1 MADNSKDI
9 VDQVIPVISAYGLNV
24 LGAILI
30 LIIGYWASG
39 LAARMTRTALAK
51 SPKVDETIS
60 QFLASLVRYAVIVFT
75 GLAVLSQ
82 FGVETTSFIAVLGA
96 AGLAIGLAF
105 QGTLSNIAAGVML
118 LLFRPFK
125 VGQFIDAAGVAG
137 TVETI
142 TLFMTQLNTPDNVHI
157 IIPNAQ
163 LWGAA
168 VKNFSHN
175 ATRRV
180 DIDVGISYGDDIGK
194 AIQVLKD
201 LASGDSRVNA
211 DPAPMVA
218 VTGLGDS
225 AVNLQ
230 LRMWCAASDYW
241 PLRFDLTRQ
250 VKESLDDAGISIPF
264 PQRTVH
270 LINPSQSLP

>member
-1 MADNSKDI
+1 MSNSADNAI
-9 VDQVIPVISAYGLNV
+9 DQVIQAVSTYGLNV
-24 LGAILI
+24 VGAIVI
-30 LIIGYWASG
+30 LIFGYIAAGW
-39 LAARMTRTALAK
+39 AARVTRNALGK
-51 SPKVDETIS
+51 SAKVDETIRH
-60 QFLASLVRYAVIVFT
+60 FLASLVRYAIIVFT
-75 GLAVLSQ
+75 VLAVLNQ
-82 FGVETTSFIAVLGA
+82 FGVETTSFIAVLAA

-137 TVETI
+137 TVESI
-142 TLFMTQLNTPDNVHI
+142 TLFMTELNTPDNVHI

-163 LWGAA
+163 LWGTA

-175 ATRRV
+175 ATRRL
-180 DIDVGISYGDDIGK
+180 DINVGIGYGDDIGK
-194 AIQVLKD
+194 AVQVLKD
-201 LASGDSRVNA
+201 LVSGDGRVDA
-211 DPAPMVA
+211 DPEPLVV

-230 LRMWCAASDYW
+230 IRIWCAASDYW
-241 PLRFDLTRQ
+241 PLNFDFTRQ
-250 VKESLDDAGISIPF
+250 VKEALDGAGISIPF

-270 LINPSQSLP
+270 MENTA

>member
-1 MADNSKDI
+1 MADSTNNTI
-9 VDQVIPVISAYGLNV
+9 DQVFQAVSAYGLNV
-24 LGAILI
+24 VGAIII
-30 LIIGYWASG
+30 LIAGYIAAGW
-39 LAARMTRTALAK
+39 AARMTGRALAK
-51 SPKVDETIS
+51 SARVDETIRH
-60 QFLASLVRYAVIVFT
+60 FLASLVRYAVIIFT
-75 GLAVLSQ
+75 VIAVLDR
-82 FGVETTSFIAVLGA
+82 FGVETTSFIAILGA

-125 VGQFIDAAGVAG
+125 IGQFIDAAGVAG
-137 TVETI
+137 TVESI
-142 TLFMTQLNTPDNVHI
+142 TLFMTELNTADNVHI

-180 DIDVGISYGDDIGK
+180 DIDVGIGYGDDIGK
-194 AIQVLKD
+194 AFQVLTD
-201 LASGDSRVNA
+201 LVSNDERVNA
-211 DPAPMVA
+211 NPEPMVI

-230 LRMWCAASDYW
+230 VRVWCAASDYW
-241 PLRFDLTRQ
+241 PVHFDLTRQ
-250 VKESLDDAGISIPF
+250 VKESLDSAGISIPF
-264 PQRTVH
+264 PQRTIH
-270 LINPSQSLP
+270 MENTA

>member
-1 MADNSKDI
+1 MSESTKNV
-9 VDQVIPVISAYGLNV
+9 VDEVIQVISAYGLNV

-39 LAARMTRTALAK
+39 WAARMTSNALAK
-51 SPKVDETIS
+51 SPKTDETIR

-118 LLFRPFK
+118 LVFRPFK
-125 VGQFIDAAGVAG
+125 VGQFIEAAGVAG
-137 TVETI
+137 TIESI

-163 LWGAA
+163 LWGTA
-168 VKNFSHN
+168 VKNYSHN
-175 ATRRV
+175 STRRV

-201 LASGDSRVNA
+201 LVSSDSRVNA
-211 DPAPMVA
+211 DPEPMVM

-225 AVNLQ
+225 AVNMQ
-230 LRMWCAASDYW
+230 VRMWCAASDYW

-250 VKESLDDAGISIPF
+250 VKESLEAAGISIPF

-270 LINPSQSLP
+270 LVNSA

>member
-1 MADNSKDI
+1 MVEMSDSTKNTI
-9 VDQVIPVISAYGLNV
+9 DQMIQAVSAYGLNV
-24 LGAILI
+24 VGAIVI
-30 LIIGYWASG
+30 LIIGYIAAGW
-39 LAARMTRTALAK
+39 AARMTSNALAK
-51 SPKVDETIS
+51 SAKVDETIRH
-60 QFLASLVRYAVIVFT
+60 FLASLVRYAVIVFT
-75 GLAVLSQ
+75 VLAVLNR

-137 TVETI
+137 TVESI
-142 TLFMTQLNTPDNVHI
+142 TLFMTQLNTPDNVHV

-163 LWGAA
+163 LWGTA

-180 DIDVGISYGDDIGK
+180 DIDVGIGYGDDIGK
-194 AIQVLKD
+194 AVQVLTD
-201 LASGDSRVNA
+201 LVSGDGRVNA
-211 DPAPMVA
+211 DPEPLVA

-230 LRMWCAASDYW
+230 VRVWCAASDYW
-241 PLRFDLTRQ
+241 AVKFDLTRQ
-250 VKESLDDAGISIPF
+250 VKEALDAAGISIPF

-270 LINPSQSLP
+270 MENTA